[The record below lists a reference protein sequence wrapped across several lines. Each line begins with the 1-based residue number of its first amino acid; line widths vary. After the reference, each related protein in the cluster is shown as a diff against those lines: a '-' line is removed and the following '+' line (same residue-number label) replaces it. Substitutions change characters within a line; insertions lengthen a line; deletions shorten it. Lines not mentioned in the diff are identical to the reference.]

1 MPIPTRPLCCDT
13 ARGCRIP
20 LRGAA
25 VRPCV
30 PLRALDPGS
39 DVQAETRVWHESS
52 DAFWGVLGSPATS
65 NTSTRVALIPG
76 GREQR
81 YSTAIPPRHAA
92 RVSPPIRAA
101 SAYATTTA
109 SNPTPGGHRS
119 RRDPLPRW
127 RTERVRYMPSSRCL
141 IRVIPQLRH
150 ALTLRLCDLPHHDHG
165 DLPLIARYSFDQK
178 GVCDTS
184 KRAGRR
190 CADTVQTE
198 DPKLGRE
205 AARQDAPWVVDPHSY

>member
-1 MPIPTRPLCCDT
+1 MRHSRGTTGRGERYLCIGALAC
-13 ARGCRIP
+13 
-20 LRGAA
+20 LRS
-25 VRPCV
+25 

-39 DVQAETRVWHESS
+39 DVLAETRVWHESS

-65 NTSTRVALIPG
+65 ITSTRVALIPG
-76 GREQR
+76 GGGSNDIARRFLRGLPPESPLQYGR
-81 YSTAIPPRHAA
+81 PRHTQP
-92 RVSPPIRAA
+92 RLPPIQHPVG
-101 SAYATTTA
+101 
-109 SNPTPGGHRS
+109 NRS